1 MALNRVKWS
10 GVGQSKITKGSFL
23 AGSGR
28 NGLTYNIVFWKI
40 K

>member
-28 NGLTYNIVFWKI
+28 NEINITKPYDFV
-40 K
+40 